1 MLYQYYESMTDLP
14 TEDIPTTANSKG
26 FTTLVA
32 ALQAA
37 NLDVLL
43 ADPPNPGPLTVFA
56 PSNEAFAKL
65 GDDLLECLSKPEYVL
80 VLQDILNYHY
90 TYGKVLADELSTGQ
104 VITMANGKD
113 ITVSIGRDVV
123 FINEDSKV
131 IAPDVMATNGV
142 IHAIDTVL
150 VPPDVD
156 VAGFLDMCLATDPP
170 VPAPTT
176 PPTPAP
182 QPEPTPEPTPETTPE
197 PTMFT
202 KSSKKSSSKKSGKGK
217 RNRNNRKNVNQF
229 SSPTEARRTER
240 ETRRQITPGNKK
252 KNNN

>member
-1 MLYQYYESMTDLP
+1 M
-14 TEDIPTTANSKG
+14 I
-26 FTTLVA
+26 
-32 ALQAA
+32 
-37 NLDVLL
+37 
-43 ADPPNPGPLTVFA
+43 
-56 PSNEAFAKL
+56 
-65 GDDLLECLSKPEYVL
+65 CLIVCLKPEYVL

-90 TYGKVLADELSTGQ
+90 TYGKFLADELSTGQ

-123 FINEDSKV
+123 FINEDSLV
-131 IAPDVMATNGV
+131 IAADVMATNGV

-182 QPEPTPEPTPETTPE
+182 QPEPTPEPTIE

-202 KSSKKSSSKKSGKGK
+202 KSSKKSTDKSKKSGKGK
-217 RNRNNRKNVNQF
+217 NRNRNKNR
-229 SSPTEARRTER
+229 
-240 ETRRQITPGNKK
+240 
-252 KNNN
+252 NNNNKN